1 MLVRLRTLL
10 QKSIKLGNNGLPLPS
25 ITSGGCQY
33 QCPESLF
40 SQMTYYVSKCQ
51 VGHKPCPVTYSWSH
65 TWHSPAQ
72 QVAANFISVHVN
84 RPFQHPRWCSV
95 SCRLRRQQHESWLAD
110 GTHQTTAR
118 LDHGEKFGKISSSR
132 RHRRSFFFTA
142 RLLWWREIIST
153 ARGRRSPMNRSSD
166 DFTSFIWST

>member
-10 QKSIKLGNNGLPLPS
+10 QKSIKLGNNGLLLPS

-40 SQMTYYVSKCQ
+40 SQMTYYVWTCQ
-51 VGHKPCPVTYSWSH
+51 VGHKPCLVTYSWSH

-84 RPFQHPRWCSV
+84 RPFQHPRRCSV
-95 SCRLRRQQHESWLAD
+95 SCRLREGNNMKAGLLTAHIRLRPDSTTVKSLA
-110 GTHQTTAR
+110 
-118 LDHGEKFGKISSSR
+118 KFHRRDVIDVLSSSR
-132 RHRRSFFFTA
+132 PA
-142 RLLWWREIIST
+142 C
-153 ARGRRSPMNRSSD
+153 SD
-166 DFTSFIWST
+166 DVR